1 MATVTPPDPLP
12 PDQNV
17 GPILLGVSSVLI
29 ALAVITTCLRIWVRA
44 ALRCLKWDDYTIVAA
59 TVLGVARFA
68 IQVAQVDVGNGRH
81 RWFIPHDNYVRNNM
95 LGWVAQLLL
104 FASICLV
111 KISILLLLLRIKDSR
126 GLKYSAWVVMAGLV
140 VTNFGCIIILLAEC
154 DHIDGYWTGVRK
166 CWDPRVRIYSIYF
179 TIAYSIVTDII
190 CSLLPMLA
198 VWKVRLPMKTKM
210 SVWALMSL
218 GLIATGFGV
227 ARAASLGIKTV
238 DLSWVYAITAIW
250 SNLELYLAIAGA
262 NLALSRSLWGYFFGD
277 KKKQLNQSSYAK
289 PGSNSNSAF
298 TNSRFRHD
306 TMPRSP
312 RVPSPSRSDNSDI
325 PLGPRINKRTEIWVR
340 EETVSDEYIDRVT

>member
-1 MATVTPPDPLP
+1 
-12 PDQNV
+12 
-17 GPILLGVSSVLI
+17 
-29 ALAVITTCLRIWVRA
+29 
-44 ALRCLKWDDYTIVAA
+44 
-59 TVLGVARFA
+59 
-68 IQVAQVDVGNGRH
+68 
-81 RWFIPHDNYVRNNM
+81 M

-325 PLGPRINKRTEIWVR
+325 PLGPRINKRTDIWLSTLDVHVAPCLGLSAVEFAR
-340 EETVSDEYIDRVT
+340 HELIMSHDDFEFIEYPTETFPLICSRLP